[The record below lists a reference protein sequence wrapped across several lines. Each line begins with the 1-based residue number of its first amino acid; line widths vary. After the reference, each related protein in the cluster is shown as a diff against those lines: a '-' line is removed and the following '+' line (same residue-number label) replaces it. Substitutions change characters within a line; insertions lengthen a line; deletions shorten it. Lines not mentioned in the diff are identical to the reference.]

1 MDNEMNAKVDELLK
15 MAQGRRELSMEE
27 TEMVV
32 GGSKTYST
40 GVGSPNGNFGGLCQT
55 IGCGENQKFF
65 IAGPEDM
72 FKAHAD
78 YMEVDE
84 ETFYTY
90 YMGLRQLMPSAECL
104 GRGHENTYAIY
115 P

>member
-1 MDNEMNAKVDELLK
+1 MDKEIMAKANELLK
-15 MAQGRRELSMEE
+15 NVQGRRELSMEE

-32 GGSKTYST
+32 GGTYST

-55 IGCGENQKFF
+55 VGYGENQKFF
-65 IAGPEDM
+65 IASPEYI
-72 FKAHAD
+72 FKDTAK
-78 YMEVDE
+78 YIEVDE
-84 ETFYTY
+84 DTFYGY
-90 YMGLRQLMPSAECL
+90 YMGLRKLMPEAECC